1 MAAAVVVVGVGGV
14 GVEDT
19 TVAAARW
26 AVPLASAPSRSDRF
40 ARVCG
45 GIVDTVNIGFRAPTC
60 PPFNMTLCERGSLPQ
75 ERQTPPIRTRD
86 GGPSIWGDHFPYTP
100 N

>member
-1 MAAAVVVVGVGGV
+1 MAAAVVIVGVGGV

-19 TVAAARW
+19 TVATARW
-26 AVPLASAPSRSDRF
+26 AVPLASATSRSDRF
-40 ARVCG
+40 ARVYG
-45 GIVDTVNIGFRAPTC
+45 GIVDTVNISFRVPACPLLIWRCVRWAP
-60 PPFNMTLCERGSLPQ
+60 LPQ

-86 GGPSIWGDHFPYTP
+86 GDPSIWGDHLPYTP